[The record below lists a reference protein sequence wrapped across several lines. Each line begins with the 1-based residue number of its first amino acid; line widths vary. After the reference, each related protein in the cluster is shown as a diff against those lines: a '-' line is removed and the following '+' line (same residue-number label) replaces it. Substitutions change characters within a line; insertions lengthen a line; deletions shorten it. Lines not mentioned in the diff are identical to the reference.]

1 MKQVLLTLATL
12 SLLACAT
19 TPPSTAPAPVC
30 NPGHSILSATL
41 WTQHAAEYRAVALQ
55 TYANARMA
63 LDREL
68 ASAAGG
74 LPPAVILDLDETT
87 LDNTPFEA
95 RVIRAGKTYDSASWK
110 AWTAEGGAPA
120 VPGALEFLKYAQSR
134 GVRPFYVTN
143 RDLDEEAG
151 TRRNLETLGFPLDP
165 GIDTLLQ
172 RGENDWKSDKTARR
186 EHVARTH
193 RVLLLI
199 GDDLNDFVDAREKSQ
214 AERDELMARTANEW
228 GTRWFMLPNPMYGS
242 WERAITGGT
251 GTPCEQ
257 VQKKVEALRDR

>member
-1 MKQVLLTLATL
+1 MRTIVLAVLTC
-12 SLLACAT
+12 SLLACAS
-19 TPPSTAPAPVC
+19 TPAPAPVTC
-30 NPGHSILSATL
+30 NPGHTLLNAAL
-41 WTQHAAEYRAVALQ
+41 WTQHAAEYRALALQ

-68 ASAAGG
+68 AASSGG

-95 RVIRAGKTYDSASWK
+95 RVIRAGMTYDSAMWK
-110 AWTAEGGAPA
+110 KWTAEGAAPA
-120 VPGALEFLKYAQSR
+120 VPGALEFLRYAQSR

-143 RDLDEEAG
+143 RDLDEEPG

-165 GIDTLLQ
+165 NLDTLLQ

-186 EHVARTH
+186 EHVAKSH

-199 GDDLNDFVDAREKSQ
+199 GDDLNDFVNARDKSQ
-214 AERDELMARTANEW
+214 AERDELLARTAGEW

-242 WERAITGGT
+242 WENAVTGGK

-257 VQKKVEALRDR
+257 VQKKVDALRDR